1 VTGGLGPTQD
11 DVTKPTIA
19 SYFKTELIRNQAVL
33 THVEGLFAR
42 LLGKGE
48 MPARNYAQ
56 ADVLANCE
64 VLFNDVGTAP
74 GMWIDQGGV
83 SYVFLPGVPFE
94 MKFLM
99 EQRVLPKLA
108 VLHGDEKLYHEHLL
122 TVGLGESYL
131 ADMIADIE
139 AELPDYIKLAY
150 LPKIGLVRLRLSAHG
165 VDYAFIKEQT
175 VHFANRIADRLQA
188 IVHKFTQSGLKLAT
202 AESCTGGAIAS
213 RITQVSGASQ
223 VFDCGIVAYHNRI
236 KEQVLGVESGV
247 LQEFGAVSEQTVRQ
261 MAEGVKR
268 LSGAHYGIAT
278 SGIAGPSGGTVDK
291 PVGMVWIAIAGKYET
306 HVRCFQ
312 FANNREINIE
322 RSTMQALILL
332 WRIYQKENQA

>member
-1 VTGGLGPTQD
+1 MKAEIVTIGDEILLGQIVDTNSAWIAQSLAPLNIDVEQISSISDTSEAILTALRLSAQRAELVIVTGGLGPTQD

-165 VDYAFIKEQT
+165 VKPIF
-175 VHFANRIADRLQA
+175 HLNRLLSISSPKAD
-188 IVHKFTQSGLKLAT
+188 
-202 AESCTGGAIAS
+202 
-213 RITQVSGASQ
+213 
-223 VFDCGIVAYHNRI
+223 
-236 KEQVLGVESGV
+236 
-247 LQEFGAVSEQTVRQ
+247 
-261 MAEGVKR
+261 
-268 LSGAHYGIAT
+268 
-278 SGIAGPSGGTVDK
+278 
-291 PVGMVWIAIAGKYET
+291 
-306 HVRCFQ
+306 
-312 FANNREINIE
+312 
-322 RSTMQALILL
+322 
-332 WRIYQKENQA
+332 